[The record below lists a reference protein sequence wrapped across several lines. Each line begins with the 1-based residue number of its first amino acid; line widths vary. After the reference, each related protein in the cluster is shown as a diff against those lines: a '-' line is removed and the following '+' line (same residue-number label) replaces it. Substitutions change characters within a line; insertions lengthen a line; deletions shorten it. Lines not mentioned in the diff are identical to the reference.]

1 VQLEQ
6 QVQRLEPLRQ
16 LEQRLEQLRQQLVQE
31 QQRVLELELVLLFY
45 RKQPGRKLQRS
56 LPIRV
61 ICSFFDTLIN
71 IRKQFSKKANRK
83 KFAS

>member
-1 VQLEQ
+1 M
-6 QVQRLEPLRQ
+6 Q
-16 LEQRLEQLRQQLVQE
+16 LEQRLEPMHQQQGQRLEPMHQQLVLE
-31 QQRVLELELVLLFY
+31 QRQVLVLLVLLFY

-56 LPIRV
+56 LPRRV

-83 KFAS
+83 QFAS